1 MQLKRYQK
9 EALDALKSFLE
20 KTRETN
26 DAAGSFDEVTASLE
40 IGRYKSSYK
49 ALENMEDVPY
59 VCIRIPTGGGKTI
72 LGAYTVKLAGS
83 SYLERDFPVALWL
96 VPSNIIRKQT
106 VEALKNRQHP
116 YRKVLDD
123 TFDGR
128 VRVFDISEFPNIRP
142 TDINDAACV
151 IVGTIQ
157 ALRVSNTEGRKVYSD
172 HEALEPHFS
181 RFTNLPKGLETTE
194 EGRPKYSLANLL
206 YIHRPLLIVDEAH
219 NAVTG
224 LTREMQTRINPAC
237 IIEFT
242 ATPKSMSNVLF
253 SVSATV
259 LKAEEMI
266 KLPITLTAHTSW
278 QAAIS
283 GALAERARLEKKAK
297 EEKHYIRPIIL
308 FQAENIDREVT
319 SVVLKAHLIE
329 NENIPAEEI
338 AVVTGDQRELDGI
351 DLFDKEC
358 PIKYIITIQ
367 ALKEGWDCSF
377 AYVFCSVA
385 NIRSATAVEQLF
397 GRVLRMPYAERRKEA
412 ILNSAYAHVCEP
424 DFISAAIN
432 LKDKLVNMGFEAEEA
447 EDNLLIQQPELD
459 MDEGSLYSTLE
470 VSFEL
475 EEKPDISALPEEVKE
490 VIRVEEM
497 ENGGVI
503 VRIENIVSEES
514 AKYIV
519 SLAPKKEQKDIKNRL
534 DFMRHKAAHL
544 EAPAS
549 KGEPFIVP
557 QLCLFL
563 DGELEVAEPDL
574 FLDFGNWNLL
584 DHKAVLSPDAFN
596 IAERSQSYEFDMYR
610 DKVVYG
616 YLSEDQRQQEL
627 SGTDTK
633 WDEKSLARWLDKQCR
648 DQYVS
653 QMQRLEFVRLV
664 VVDQLDRGAEIGEL
678 VRAKYRLAKAII
690 LRINEYRE
698 EAIEKGFQRSLF
710 QSESKVDTSF
720 EYALDLNKYSYQAN
734 SYYRGNYRFK
744 KHYFGSDRVG
754 DLKNRGEEF
763 DCAQAIDMQERVKYW
778 IRNLERKPD
787 YSFRLPLAK
796 HWFYPDFVAMLDD
809 GRIFVIEYKGA
820 HLVDSPDTRQKD
832 NVGQL
837 WEERSNGK
845 ALFLMVEKEKD
856 GLSVSEQIKKKIG

>member
-40 IGRYKSSYK
+40 IGRYKSSYRP
-49 ALENMEDVPY
+49 LEDMKDVPY
-59 VCIRIPTGGGKTI
+59 ACIRIPTGGGKTI
-72 LGAYTVKLAGS
+72 LGAYTVKLAGNS
-83 SYLERDFPVALWL
+83 FLERDFPVALWL
-96 VPSNIIRKQT
+96 VPSKIIQKQT
-106 VEALKNRQHP
+106 VEALKNRQHA

-157 ALRVSNTEGRKVYSD
+157 SLRVSNTEGRKVYSD

-181 RFTNLPKGLETTE
+181 RFTNLPKGLETTK
-194 EGRPKYSLANLL
+194 EGRPKFSFANLL
-206 YIHRPLLIVDEAH
+206 YIYRPLLIVDEAH

-237 IIEFT
+237 VIEFT

-283 GALAERARLEKKAK
+283 GALAERARLEDKAK
-297 EEKHYIRPIIL
+297 KETHYIRPIIL

-319 SVVLKAHLIE
+319 SAVLKSHLIE
-329 NENIPAEEI
+329 NEKIPAEEI

-351 DLFDKEC
+351 DLFDSKC
-358 PIKYIITIQ
+358 PIKYVITIQ

-459 MDEGSLYSTLE
+459 LDEGSLLSGLE

-475 EEKPDISALPEEVKE
+475 EEKPDISVLPEEVKE
-490 VIRVEEM
+490 AIRVEET
-497 ENGGVI
+497 ESGGV
-503 VRIENIVSEES
+503 VLHIESAISEET
-514 AKYIV
+514 AEYIAAF
-519 SLAPKKEQKDIKNRL
+519 APEENQADIKSRL
-534 DFMRHKAAHL
+534 EFMRHKAARL

-549 KGEPFIVP
+549 KGEPFTMP
-557 QLCLFL
+557 QLCLFI

-584 DHKAVLSPDAFN
+584 DHKAVLSPGAFN
-596 IAERSQSYEFDMYR
+596 IAERSQSFEFDVSR
-610 DKVVYG
+610 DKITYG
-616 YLSEDQRQQEL
+616 HLSEDQRQQEL

-633 WDEKSLARWLDKQCR
+633 WDEKSLSRWLDKQCR

-678 VRAKYRLAKAII
+678 VRAKYRLAKAITI
-690 LRINEYRE
+690 IINKYRE
-698 EAIEKGFQRSLF
+698 EVIEKGFQTSLF
-710 QSESKVDTSF
+710 QSDSKVDTSF
-720 EYALDLNKYSYQAN
+720 EYALDLNKYSYQASN
-734 SYYRGNYRFK
+734 YYRGNYRFK

-754 DLKNRGEEF
+754 DLKNKGEEF
-763 DCAQAIDMQERVKYW
+763 DCAQAIDMQDRVKYW
-778 IRNLERKPD
+778 IRNLERKPNIA
-787 YSFRLPLAK
+787 FRLPLAK

-820 HLVDSPDTRQKD
+820 HLVDSPDSKQKD

-845 ALFLMVEKEKD
+845 ALFLMAEKEKD
-856 GLSVSEQIKKKIG
+856 GLNVSEQIKKKIR